1 MFSSKPKFDANKCK
15 TNLKM
20 LVNRFQ
26 LLVQK
31 KTNLNKQQKR
41 KVALLLRE
49 DKAAEAEVLV
59 EHIIR
64 RRTRTQWD
72 WGPISSRLIWMH
84 EIDSSRCTR
93 ADTGDGRSA
102 RLTVMDLCVPRR
114 ALTLARGSRELSPT
128 AFSARRA
135 ARTCSRRASRRAFVS
150 ARAI

>member
-41 KVALLLRE
+41 KVALLLRD
-49 DKAAEAEVLV
+49 DKAPEAEVLV

-64 RRTRTQWD
+64 EDYTIESYELLRQCVPPQPGLLALLGTPVR
-72 WGPISSRLIWMH
+72 RLI
-84 EIDSSRCTR
+84 
-93 ADTGDGRSA
+93 G
-102 RLTVMDLCVPRR
+102 R
-114 ALTLARGSRELSPT
+114 AL
-128 AFSARRA
+128 RA
-135 ARTCSRRASRRAFVS
+135 GTPR
-150 ARAI
+150 